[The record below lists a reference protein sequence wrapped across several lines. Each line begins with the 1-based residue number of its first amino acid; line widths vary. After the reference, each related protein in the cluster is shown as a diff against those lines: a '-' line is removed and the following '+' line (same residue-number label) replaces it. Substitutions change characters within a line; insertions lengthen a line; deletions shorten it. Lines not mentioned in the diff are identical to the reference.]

1 MANLTVPNVA
11 ANDDV
16 QAAPLV
22 TAPEAP
28 AAPDVAQAAPVSA
41 PVQEVVDADT
51 QADEAVKAVIGGDM
65 GPPKPTMQSS
75 VALAIGTNPDAEA
88 EARRVALRTGVP
100 VETVFAKPEEM
111 KRKAALDDINFSTY
125 EKLYP
130 ASALALTDTEL
141 AKIAHDDTE
150 NMGYTENVLRGIGQ
164 RTVNLGGGFLR
175 FTGTLA
181 QDVAR
186 KTDDYV
192 PTVLELYPDFGL
204 RHMTAEERASATGI
218 DPLVKGMENFN
229 LGYQPRTTWE
239 DVKSR
244 PLSEFLPFALEQGLV
259 SVPDMA
265 AAVYNAPAYFSA
277 LTGDMAQNRA
287 QNDERTEA
295 TVEDFI
301 KVAPAA
307 AATALLERFAT
318 KGIIGADDAIT
329 AFKQIP
335 KAVGVAALKEGST
348 EAVQNAAQY
357 ASETAG
363 TKKGFSWGELGEQAL
378 QGAVAGGPF
387 GGAVRG
393 TTGTVQASVQR
404 ARNRTEQAAIAEQNA
419 RDFEQLNALAA
430 ESKLKQR
437 DPLAFQN
444 FIEQVAESDGT
455 VENVYVDPRA
465 LAQSGIS
472 LEALAESSPSIADQV
487 RVAIETGGDVKIP
500 VSEYATHLAGTELG
514 QAMIDHLK
522 TNPLGMS
529 RAEAKEFMQSSM
541 DMLRAEVEKSI
552 ADSQV
557 DDTAQKSADT
567 VRDNLLGQLTKA
579 NRFTKDVNDQY
590 ATLLSNFYKVQAGRL
605 GMTPEEFYAA
615 HPVNI
620 QSTYDPGQTL
630 SLNQFAG
637 VEAEVANIP
646 NLEDAQQRIAQ
657 GEDKEKVR
665 KATGW
670 FEGVDGKWRFEISD
684 KDAKIKKITTPRGN
698 IDAFPIHKAGEY
710 KLSDIIDHP
719 RLFQAYP
726 GLKDFK
732 IRISE
737 GAGDINGAYSPK
749 TETIIMGARPQYDG
763 KKQFL
768 STLLHEIQHVIQEI
782 EGFAK
787 GGDSTEFLKKYVDA
801 ANEDLKDIQKLNTG
815 LRDIS
820 RQLDEARAN
829 KDVATTERLTEA
841 YDRTIAARNRLSERA
856 AGVDMVTMRAD
867 AYEQYRRLAGEMEAR
882 NTQARQDLDD
892 EDRINISPEETQ
904 DIASENAVVVL
915 GNGIEV
921 TAPKSLLNQGEMAAR
936 GSFNPETNTITLLRN
951 ADLSTFLHESGH
963 FFLETMNK
971 LALSENAPDAIKAD
985 MQAVFDWLGVKDIAE
1000 WNSHDLEWQREKHE
1014 QFARGFEA
1022 YLFEG
1027 KSPSVEMRSVFQRF
1041 RAWML
1046 NVYRQL
1052 SALNVELS
1060 DEVRGVFDRMLATE
1074 EQVKETEIAR
1084 SFEPMFSDLR
1094 AAGMSPEEWQ
1104 QYQEIGLKATQEAV
1118 TNLEAR
1124 SMRDMKFMS
1133 NARSRA
1139 LKDLQRE
1146 AAGRRREVRDQVTKE
1161 VMSEPVNQAREFIT
1175 KGKFE
1180 LPENANSELKR
1191 LATETG
1197 LGSTKLSLPALKEMY
1212 GEEANAPW
1220 RYFTTGKNGE
1230 AGTEGLHPDVLA
1242 DMFGFTSGDELVR
1255 ALLEAENPK
1264 ERIAALTDQRMLE
1277 KYGDLTNPD
1286 VMAQAADEA
1295 VHNEVR
1301 ARFIA
1306 TEMNAL
1312 QRATGGRK
1320 VMAEAAKRFAEG
1332 MIDRLRIRDIQPGRY
1347 SAAETR
1353 AAKAAAESF
1362 KAGGLVAAA
1371 VEKRNQLI
1379 QHYAARAAH
1388 AGLREAEKAVQ
1399 YFKKF
1404 DREGSRENIAT
1415 SNLDQIDKLLE
1426 RFDLRKSQSLKE
1438 IDKRATLAK
1447 WVAEQE
1453 ELGIEPEIP
1462 PELLNEAARKHYKD
1476 MTLEE
1481 IRGLRDTIKQ
1491 LEHLGRLKNKL
1502 LTAKDNREFK
1512 AIVDSMVASINA
1524 NANGRVV
1531 DNRTRAT
1538 RKDQAIRLF
1547 KGFVASHRK
1556 VASLAREL
1564 DGFKDGGP
1572 VWETLIRTMNEAGD
1586 KEATMRAKAT
1596 KDIAKLIK
1604 PMLADGKMGGKGQFF
1619 PTIQKSLNREER
1631 IGIALNMGNA
1641 GNVQRLLDGEGW
1653 TLDQVRPVLET
1664 LTKKDW
1670 DFVQSIWDYFET
1682 FRPEIGAKEKRI
1694 YGKEP
1699 AWVEPNPVATK
1710 FGEYRGGY
1718 YPVKYDT
1725 RQSIAAEQHSDAEFA
1740 KQQMRGAYTS
1750 ATTRR
1755 SFTKT
1760 RAEEVKGRPLL
1771 YSMDGLYN
1779 GLNEVIHD
1787 LSWHEWLIDANRLLR
1802 NKALDGAIRT
1812 GYGADVTQQ
1821 FKTAVRDIAGGEMP
1835 NGTAFEKGIADLRAG
1850 TMIAG
1855 LGFNIVNAAINT
1867 TGITNSIVRIGP
1879 RWVAQGIG
1887 KFSQNPRALLR
1898 EVHGKSDFM
1907 RLRSKTMLREL
1918 NEIQSQVRGKSRTRA
1933 VMDDLMFAPMTMTQI
1948 AVDTPVWWGAY
1959 QKALTEGNAEDR
1971 AIALADQAVL
1981 DSQSGGQ
1988 VKDLAAI
1995 QRGPALMKLF
2005 TTFYGYFNAV
2015 YNLGVEKTKATN
2027 FKDPASV
2034 LKLGGD
2040 YLMLYTVPVVLGTL
2054 IKNALMGTEDDW
2066 EPEKLAKTLVNE
2078 QLSYLMGQMV
2088 GLREVTGAVQTVA
2101 GTNPYAAGYSG
2112 PAGLRFFDE
2121 LFNLATQI
2129 HQGEG
2134 DEALRK
2140 SVVNVL
2146 GIFFKLPASQ
2156 INRTIGGIEALIDG
2170 ETGNPAAVVAGP
2182 PKK

>member
-1 MANLTVPNVA
+1 MASLTVPAA

-22 TAPEAP
+22 TAP
-28 AAPDVAQAAPVSA
+28 AAPETPPAVDVTTAP
-41 PVQEVVDADT
+41 PIEPPLPDADA
-51 QADEAVKAVIGGDM
+51 QADEAVKAVINGEV

-75 VALAIGTNPDAEA
+75 VAMAIGTNPDAEA
-88 EARRVALRTGVP
+88 EARRVAMRTGVP
-100 VETVFAKPEEM
+100 VETVFAKPDEM
-111 KRKAALDDINFSTY
+111 KRKVALDDINFQTY

-130 ASALALTDTEL
+130 ASALALTDVEM
-141 AKIAHDDTE
+141 AKIAHDDTQ

-181 QDVAR
+181 QDIAR
-186 KTDDYV
+186 NVDDKM
-192 PTVLELYPDFGL
+192 PTVFEFYPNFGP
-204 RHMTAEERASATGI
+204 RHMTPEERASATGM
-218 DPLVKGMENFN
+218 DSFVTKLETFD
-229 LGYQPRTTWE
+229 LGYKPQTTWD
-239 DVKSR
+239 DVKAR

-265 AAVYNAPAYFSA
+265 AAVYNAPAYFTA
-277 LTGDMAQNRA
+277 LTGDMAQQRA
-287 QNDERTEA
+287 ANDERKDA
-295 TVEDFI
+295 TVGDFI

-318 KGIIGADDAIT
+318 KGIIGADDAIK
-329 AFKQIP
+329 AFKEIP
-335 KAVGVAALKEGST
+335 KAVAIAAAKEGGT

-357 ASETAG
+357 ASETVG
-363 TKKGFSWGELGEQAL
+363 TKKGFEWGEFGEQAL

-387 GGAVRG
+387 GGIVRG
-393 TTGTVQASVQR
+393 SSGGLQVAAER

-419 RDFEQLNALAA
+419 RDFEQLNTLAA
-430 ESKLKQR
+430 ESKLKAR

-444 FIEQVAESDGT
+444 FIEQVAQSDGT
-455 VENVYVDPRA
+455 VENVYVNPRD
-465 LAQSGIS
+465 LAQSGLS
-472 LEALAESSPSIADQV
+472 LEELAQASPSIAEQV
-487 RVAIETGGDVKIP
+487 RVATETGGDVRIP

-514 QAMIDHLK
+514 QAMVDHLK

-529 RAEAKEFMQSSM
+529 RAEAKEFMQNSM
-541 DMLRAEVEKSI
+541 ESLRAEVEKTLTENE
-552 ADSQV
+552 V
-557 DDTAQKSADT
+557 DGKIQQSADT
-567 VRDNLLGQLTKA
+567 VRDELLGQLTKA

-590 ATLLSNFYKVQAGRL
+590 ATLLSNFYKVQAGRV
-605 GMTPEEFYAA
+605 GMTPQELYAA

-620 QSTYDPGQTL
+620 QSTFDPGQTL
-630 SLNQFAG
+630 SLNQAG
-637 VEAEVANIP
+637 NG
-646 NLEDAQQRIAQ
+646 DSF
-657 GEDKEKVR
+657 
-665 KATGW
+665 
-670 FEGVDGKWRFEISD
+670 FE
-684 KDAKIKKITTPRGN
+684 
-698 IDAFPIHKAGEY
+698 
-710 KLSDIIDHP
+710 
-719 RLFQAYP
+719 
-726 GLKDFK
+726 
-732 IRISE
+732 E
-737 GAGDINGAYSPK
+737 GALK
-749 TETIIMGARPQYDG
+749 QAREQNEKSRDRLVYMHPQD
-763 KKQFL
+763 FL
-768 STLLHEIQHVIQEI
+768 
-782 EGFAK
+782 
-787 GGDSTEFLKKYVDA
+787 
-801 ANEDLKDIQKLNTG
+801 
-815 LRDIS
+815 
-820 RQLDEARAN
+820 
-829 KDVATTERLTEA
+829 DVATTGTDKVKTERVRGLVESGTKFNDVP
-841 YDRTIAARNRLSERA
+841 YLGFTHD
-856 AGVDMVTMRAD
+856 
-867 AYEQYRRLAGEMEAR
+867 GEGTA
-882 NTQARQDLDD
+882 Q
-892 EDRINISPEETQ
+892 
-904 DIASENAVVVL
+904 
-915 GNGIEV
+915 V
-921 TAPKSLLNQGEMAAR
+921 TAHEGRHRARALLEKGVTEMPVILSHRYDQNGEAMRWGELEKEFKDTYPKTLYAQVGGDTASSGNKGKSIDFPVPDPRELKQGEMAAR

-971 LALSENAPDAIKAD
+971 LAQGDNAPDAIKAD
-985 MQAVFDWLGVKDIAE
+985 MQTVFDWLGVKDIKE

-1027 KSPSVEMRSVFQRF
+1027 KSPSVEMRGVFQRF
-1041 RAWML
+1041 RAWLL

-1060 DEVRGVFDRMLATE
+1060 PEVRSVFDRMLATN
-1074 EQVKETEIAR
+1074 EQIKETEIAR

-1094 AAGMSPEEWQ
+1094 AAGMTPEEWQ
-1104 QYQEIGLKATQEAV
+1104 QYQEIGLQATQDAV
-1118 TNLEAR
+1118 TNLESRA
-1124 SMRDMKFMS
+1124 MRDMKFMS

-1161 VMSEPVNQAREFIT
+1161 IMSEPVNQAREFMT
-1175 KGKFE
+1175 RGKFE
-1180 LPENANSELKR
+1180 LPENANKELKR

-1197 LGSTKLSLPALKEMY
+1197 LGSTKMSLPDLKAMY

-1220 RYFTTGKNGE
+1220 RYFNTGKYGE
-1230 AGTEGLHPDVLA
+1230 VGTEGLHPDILA
-1242 DMFGFTSGDELVR
+1242 DMFGFSSGDELVR

-1264 ERIAALTDQRMLE
+1264 DRIAALTDQRMLE
-1277 KYGDLTNPD
+1277 KYGDITNPD

-1320 VMAEAAKRFAEG
+1320 IMTEAAKRFAEE
-1332 MIDRLRIRDIQPGRY
+1332 MINRQRIRDIQPGRY

-1362 KAGGLVAAA
+1362 KVGGLVAAA

-1447 WVAEQE
+1447 WLAEQE

-1462 PELLNEAARKHYKD
+1462 PELLNEAGRKHYKD

-1512 AIVDSMVASINA
+1512 AIVDTMVASINT

-1538 RKDQAIRLF
+1538 KKDQAIRLF

-1586 KEATMRAKAT
+1586 KEAKMREKAT

-1604 PMLADGKMGGKGQFF
+1604 PMLADGKMGGKGVFF
-1619 PTIQKSLNREER
+1619 KEINKSLNREER
-1631 IGIALNMGNA
+1631 IGIALNMGNL

-1653 TLDQVRPVLET
+1653 TMEQVRPVLDT

-1682 FRPEIGAKEKRI
+1682 YRPEIGAKEKRV

-1699 AWVEPNPVATK
+1699 AWIEPNPVQTK
-1710 FGEYRGGY
+1710 FGELRGGY
-1718 YPVKYDT
+1718 YPIKYDT

-1740 KQQMRGAYTS
+1740 KQQMKGAYTS

-1835 NGTAFEKGIADLRAG
+1835 TGTAFEKGIADLRAG

-1918 NEIQSQVRGKSRTRA
+1918 NEIQSQVRGKTRA
-1933 VMDDLMFAPMTMTQI
+1933 RQVMDNLMFAPMTMTQI
-1948 AVDTPVWWGAY
+1948 AVDVPVWYGAY
-1959 QKALTEGNAEDR
+1959 QKALSEGNAEGR
-1971 AIALADQAVL
+1971 SIALADQAVL

-1995 QRGPALMKLF
+1995 QRGPAIMKLF

-2027 FKDPASV
+2027 FKDPMSV
-2034 LKLGGD
+2034 MKLGGD

-2054 IKNALMGTEDDW
+2054 IKNAMVGSDDDW

-2101 GTNPYAAGYSG
+2101 GTNPYPAGYSG

-2129 HQGEG
+2129 HQGEA

-2156 INRTIGGIEALIDG
+2156 INRTIGGVEALIDG
-2170 ETGNPAAVVAGP
+2170 ETENPAAVVAGP